1 MSTKL
6 NTRTKKI
13 LLIGSE
19 LGKGGAERSISLLSY
34 YLEQQGYDVTLCIL
48 SGTDREK
55 FYKTCSK
62 VIFVDP
68 PGYKGIAGKINAWR
82 YRLKRIKQI
91 KKENNIDV
99 AISFLEGPDYVNVL
113 TKGKEKVVLSIRGSK
128 INDKQIAGL
137 MGKVRIKALIPGLYR
152 RADEIVCV
160 TNALADELKEH
171 FGISNNKLTTIYNF
185 YEIEDILNKA
195 TIPLTEEEGKIF
207 SKPVIITSGR
217 LHMAKEHD
225 KLIRLLKRIRNA
237 GTEAR
242 LVILGDGDLKNQYIK
257 LCNELGLR
265 ACDWQEEE
273 KYSDADV
280 YLMGFQNNAFKYYV
294 HSRLFALSSSW
305 EGFPNVLAEA
315 LICNIP
321 VVTTDCRTGPREILD
336 IQELSKEPTEKSIR
350 TEVGSLL
357 PLLDRIDDERFRQW
371 VTEINYWMQAP
382 MPSEEAFYKLT
393 SRFTLDAM
401 LSQWEK
407 VIEN

>member
-1 MSTKL
+1 
-6 NTRTKKI
+6 
-13 LLIGSE
+13 
-19 LGKGGAERSISLLSY
+19 
-34 YLEQQGYDVTLCIL
+34 
-48 SGTDREK
+48 
-55 FYKTCSK
+55 
-62 VIFVDP
+62 
-68 PGYKGIAGKINAWR
+68 
-82 YRLKRIKQI
+82 
-91 KKENNIDV
+91 
-99 AISFLEGPDYVNVL
+99 
-113 TKGKEKVVLSIRGSK
+113 
-128 INDKQIAGL
+128 
-137 MGKVRIKALIPGLYR
+137 
-152 RADEIVCV
+152 V

-171 FGISNNKLTTIYNF
+171 FNISNSKLTTIYNF

-195 TIPLTEEEGKIF
+195 TIPLTEEEEKIF

-265 ACDWQEEE
+265 VCDWQEEE
-273 KYSDADV
+273 KYTDADV

-336 IQELSKEPTEKSIR
+336 VQDISKEPTEKSIR

-371 VTEINYWMQAP
+371 VTEINYWMRAP

-401 LSQWEK
+401 LSQWER